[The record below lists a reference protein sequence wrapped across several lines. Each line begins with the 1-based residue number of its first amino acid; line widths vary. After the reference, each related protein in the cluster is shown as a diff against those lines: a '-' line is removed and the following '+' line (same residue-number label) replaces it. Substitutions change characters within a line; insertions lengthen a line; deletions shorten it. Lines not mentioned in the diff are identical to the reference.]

1 MSDINI
7 FVEINNHLKNQF
19 KEAMKEKVIQKKIL
33 EVEDFL
39 EKNNTEPMFIIEY
52 LKLKKEMG
60 DNNLYDLL
68 IKFETC
74 VFKDKFNLLFGEQRK
89 KVGYYEKISKL
100 FIDIKNIINEKD
112 EDSKLVKVIRI
123 INMENEKYKQN
134 FPIFY
139 SINKELYFNSLY
151 YRFVKKLKKEYFRYT
166 KNINEDE
173 IKEIKDKY
181 INKINDLMKSNENS
195 KNDLKISDLRIILDN
210 IKICLSKKFILLMNN
225 LSKFINN
232 VYSCFDFR
240 FNKNKIFFS
249 EEYDESQ
256 NVDINLF
263 SDFIFFLINFD
274 YIKGKNL
281 GFYGEIW
288 KDTFEHI
295 TLEKLEIYSNNLVS
309 FKKEEGNM
317 KIKIQGENKE
327 IKNIDNYK
335 ISSLALEIVAHNEMV
350 EDFDLDEYLLMDK
363 YDSNLYIKKHW
374 NELSNYVVEI
384 LCSKTIQ
391 TVLTETF
398 GNQKTLEYYK
408 KDFMK
413 NILDNLRYFNFNTKF
428 VVETKKRYLNIYM
441 RSYPS
446 INSSDDPDMK
456 KIIYLA
462 VFLIACI
469 HEIIG
474 HLFLRIHNYLFKDK
488 QITSPKPNNPSP
500 YARKRGKESG
510 EFIEELLFGKYN
522 CRMTVGQILFIL
534 DKKNYSLDLEQ
545 FQIDFKKCETIENIN
560 ISDDLKKIMELYEI
574 EQSIT
579 ENISS
584 ETFSVAKT
592 KDGIEQIEL
601 PYHHKF
607 V

>member
-327 IKNIDNYK
+327 IKNIDSYK
-335 ISSLALEIVAHNEMV
+335 ISSLSLQILANYEMI
-350 EDFDLDEYLLMDK
+350 EDFDLDKYLLMDK
-363 YDSNLYIKKHW
+363 YDSDLYIKKHW
-374 NELSNYVVEI
+374 NELTNYVVDI

-391 TVLTETF
+391 SVLTKTLF
-398 GNQKTLEYYK
+398 NQKTSEYFN
-408 KDFMK
+408 KDFLK
-413 NILDNLRYFNFNTKF
+413 NILDNLRFFNFNTKF
-428 VVETKKRYLNIYM
+428 ISKTNNQYLNIYM
-441 RSYPS
+441 RANPT
-446 INSSDDPDMK
+446 INSSFYPDES

-462 VFLIACI
+462 IFLIGCI
-469 HEIIG
+469 REIIG
-474 HLFLRIHNYLFKDK
+474 HLLIRIHNYLFKDN
-488 QITSPKPNNPSP
+488 QID
-500 YARKRGKESG
+500 SG
-510 EFIEELLFGKYN
+510 ESIEELLFGKYN
-522 CRMTVGQILFIL
+522 CRMTMGQILFIL

-545 FQIDFKKCETIENIN
+545 FKIEFNNCENIENMN
-560 ISDDLKKIMELYEI
+560 ISNDLQKIMELYDI
-574 EQSIT
+574 DQSIT

-584 ETFSVAKT
+584 ETFSVAKNE
-592 KDGIEQIEL
+592 KGVEQFEL
-601 PYHHKF
+601 PNHHKF